1 MTINTKDFI
10 DENYGLFINGQYV
23 ASDSGDTLEVP
34 NPATGEVLA
43 KVAKAQDRDVDK
55 AVKAAH
61 DAFEG
66 WSQTSKS
73 ERAEL
78 LRQIGDKILENKDK
92 FATIESLNTGKPIRE
107 TKATDIPFA
116 AKHYKYFASVIDTD
130 EGSVNNIDKDVM
142 SIVRHEPNRCCRSS
156 GCLEFPILIR
166 IMEDRSSN
174 CCR

>member
-23 ASDSGDTLEVP
+23 ASDSGDALEVP
-34 NPATGEVLA
+34 NPATGEVL
-43 KVAKAQDRDVDK
+43 DK

-130 EGSVNNIDKDVM
+130 EGSVNDIDKDVV